1 MLVKV
6 INFKQNVTVC
16 TLHSGMDLMF
26 CMSVMGVDMEVCMCE
41 EILFCDQRLLV
52 ANLML

>member
-1 MLVKV
+1 VLVKV

-26 CMSVMGVDMEVCMCE
+26 CMSVMGVDMEVCMCVKKY
-41 EILFCDQRLLV
+41 CSVTKDY
-52 ANLML
+52 